1 MFMRNNRA
9 LNGAPQP
16 EEVESRNAPAQR
28 AQETLIPNPTSL
40 GTPQNRLFEPN
51 LSTPEEINRR
61 HYRGGLDEGE
71 WPDYED
77 KIPVGPKMP

>member
-1 MFMRNNRA
+1 MFMRKNRA

-16 EEVESRNAPAQR
+16 EEVASQESGAQR
-28 AQETLIPNPTSL
+28 AQETLIPNPSDF

-51 LSTPEEINRR
+51 LGTPEDINRR
-61 HYRGGLDEGE
+61 HYRGGLDDAN